1 MPRQLTLPL
10 RRIFTGALDVYQSLC
25 GFVRELGK
33 EFVQTVTYSFVR
45 IIPPE
50 ISGCQQ
56 ENR

>member
-33 EFVQTVTYSFVR
+33 EFVQTVTYPLFA
-45 IIPPE
+45 
-50 ISGCQQ
+50 
-56 ENR
+56 